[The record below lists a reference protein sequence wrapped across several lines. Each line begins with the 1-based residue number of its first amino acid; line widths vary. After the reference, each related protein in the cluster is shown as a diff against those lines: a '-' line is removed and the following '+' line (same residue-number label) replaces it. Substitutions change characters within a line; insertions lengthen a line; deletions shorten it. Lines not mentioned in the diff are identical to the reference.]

1 LLSQGTARSQ
11 QVRITLNK
19 FRPSQGNDDLSVP
32 GADVTNTSF
41 HRAITLVIKAAD
53 KRYSHEEEE
62 ENSGQISKSLFR
74 IVKNFFTRP
83 IDQPL
88 HRS

>member
-1 LLSQGTARSQ
+1 LLNQGTARSQ

-19 FRPSQGNDDLSVP
+19 FRLPQGNHGLSVP

-41 HRAITLVIKAAD
+41 HRAVTLVIKAAD
-53 KRYSHEEEE
+53 KRYWHEEGE
-62 ENSGQISKSLFR
+62 ENCNQISKSLFR

-83 IDQPL
+83 IDRLL
-88 HRS
+88 HWS